1 MMKPV
6 YINAANAVFPR
17 TEVCYKDVIRDANMR
32 RRMSRI
38 VKMGV
43 ASALEC
49 LRSPEGDD
57 YIVPDAI
64 ITASA
69 LGCLA
74 DTEKF
79 LSEMIA
85 RDENM
90 LNPTAFIQS
99 TYNTVGAQ
107 IALINRIRSYN
118 MVYVHGGC
126 SFDAALTDALMC
138 VSEGRSKV
146 LLEAFDEITPSSRT
160 LLERLGCFSEG
171 SEGAVSFLV
180 SDSPAQSGSVEIC
193 DVLFHGNAS
202 VRKPMNLSIDSAI
215 SLYDAVLSLAGNSS
229 DDVRIVLELP
239 VITLTLRGI

>member
-1 MMKPV
+1 MTPLL
-6 YINAANAVFPR
+6 YFLQYD
-17 TEVCYKDVIRDANMR
+17 E
-32 RRMSRI
+32 
-38 VKMGV
+38 
-43 ASALEC
+43 
-49 LRSPEGDD
+49 
-57 YIVPDAI
+57 AI

-171 SEGAVSFLV
+171 SEGAVSFIFY
-180 SDSPAQSGSVEIC
+180 PAQSGAVEIC

-229 DDVRIVLELP
+229 ADARIVLELP
-239 VITLTLRGI
+239 VITLTLKGI

>member
-1 MMKPV
+1 
-6 YINAANAVFPR
+6 
-17 TEVCYKDVIRDANMR
+17 
-32 RRMSRI
+32 
-38 VKMGV
+38 
-43 ASALEC
+43 
-49 LRSPEGDD
+49 
-57 YIVPDAI
+57 
-64 ITASA
+64 
-69 LGCLA
+69 
-74 DTEKF
+74 
-79 LSEMIA
+79 
-85 RDENM
+85 M

-180 SDSPAQSGSVEIC
+180 SDSPAQSGAVEIC

-229 DDVRIVLELP
+229 ADVRIVLEFP